1 MGDELYAI
9 THLRYLGEHR
19 GSATRN
25 EEIGSITGRRIRCD
39 TGERIRTTAL
49 HADEQVGQWQFLSLP
64 LIQNLQLLFRH
75 RADGIHHGLIALIVL
90 KDDNIVLVVQLRPP
104 LTEAVDGEL
113 LTAETHQHE
122 DTTEIRM
129 GCDVTDDL
137 LRNVGIRCIDGDTAA
152 VWMIDRNDIVYVRIL
167 RQDLPLDA
175 LDGNIEHTRDTLHGR
190 VDTEDVSRAGVTTVR
205 ITIAHPGCS
214 LRLREIGTDV
224 RRKLHLI
231 EIRCRCHDEVLLIDP
246 AADRDI
252 LCGRAEYDA
261 VTKYFGSLRKC
272 LQRDLMRL
280 WDVFHG
286 DHARH
291 NFRALRH
298 IMDGDGDIITLCD
311 LNA

>member
-246 AADRDI
+246 ATDRDI
-252 LCGRAEYDA
+252 LCGRAEYHA
-261 VTKYFGSLRKC
+261 IAQNLRALRKC

-280 WDVFHG
+280 RDVFDG
-286 DHARH
+286 NDARH
-291 NFRALRH
+291 HFRALRH
-298 IMDGDGDIITLCD
+298 IMDGNGDIITLSD